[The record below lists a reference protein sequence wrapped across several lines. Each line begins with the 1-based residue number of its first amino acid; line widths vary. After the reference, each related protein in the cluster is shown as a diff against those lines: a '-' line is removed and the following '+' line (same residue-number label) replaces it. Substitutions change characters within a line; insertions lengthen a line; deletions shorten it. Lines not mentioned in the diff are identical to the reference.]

1 MLTMTET
8 RVLDVQPPS
17 TAAETLGVVRAGL
30 VIVLAASFA
39 IFAPRGGKPA
49 SQAWPLLPYQRLFID
64 LPSADQ
70 RVVRSLREAML
81 EAENS
86 RAQTK
91 AWPEV
96 AALAQQGIPPF
107 APDPIDRGAY
117 VWSRNQAGL
126 YVNYRGVPQVADRTE
141 LLLLFVEPDPSAA
154 RMPGD
159 RPPPVDE
166 QHHTLSDGS
175 ALHVSL
181 WLRAPGRARDDKVVS
196 FPAADGWTQI
206 LSKPVDPTL

>member
-1 MLTMTET
+1 VTET
-8 RVLDVQPPS
+8 RVLEVRPPS
-17 TAAETLGVVRAGL
+17 TTAETLGVVRAGV

-39 IFAPRGGKPA
+39 ILAPRGGKPGG
-49 SQAWPLLPYQRLFID
+49 QAWPLLPYQRLFID

-70 RVVRSLREAML
+70 RVIRSLREAMI

-86 RAQTK
+86 RSQTK

-117 VWSRNQAGL
+117 LWSRKQTGL
-126 YVNYRGVPQVADRTE
+126 NVNYRGVPQLADRPE
-141 LLLLFVEPDPSAA
+141 LLLLFVEPDPAAA

-159 RPPPVDE
+159 RPLPVDE
-166 QHHTLSDGS
+166 QHHTLADGT

-181 WLRAPGRARDDKVVS
+181 WLRPPGRARDERVVS